1 MKEKDGKWIE
11 KACKWIKENPIK
23 FGSILSVIIIVV
35 IIYIIY
41 RFSFDKP
48 GELGDFFGGIVGTI
62 FTFVSVVIL
71 AKTLEQQQEL
81 TKEEFKLQSRQ
92 RFDVLFNELLT
103 LYKEQFDKLSNKGYF
118 FEDQKKKMQVD
129 FKKKMDGEL
138 KELEKGV
145 ITENSEIIRRLYDKY
160 KSKNESYDEFKQ
172 GEKCKKVVYS
182 YLFKNKKYS
191 SRFNRINLEISSK
204 LYTEFYVEHREKI
217 ALYFRTLYRILDL
230 IDTSPLLED
239 AENDKKSYAKILR
252 GQLTENELFFIRYNA
267 MSIYGRNFVEYIN
280 KYRILKHLPVLELL
294 EFQMFNN
301 VDKKNSDSNDVE
313 KNSEFVNEIFYL
325 VCEEI
330 KKEKKGYRKGVRILD
345 IESFKYKL
353 IIEGEEETNKE
364 ITIRYAI
371 NSNVGTKGV
380 HYDYFTA
387 LEDIRKDKIV
397 FNLILYYFMYE
408 MFFWSNFN
416 KYNEGA
422 KIRVR
427 QFRCNNTEY
436 IISTIKSD
444 KPIQIGSDYKKK

>member
-1 MKEKDGKWIE
+1 MKEKVGKWIE

-23 FGSILSVIIIVV
+23 FGSILSVIIVVV

-103 LYKEQFDKLSNKGYF
+103 LYKEQFEELSNEGDF
-118 FEDQKKKMQVD
+118 FEKQKKKMQKK
-129 FKKKMDGEL
+129 FKRKMNDEL
-138 KELEKGV
+138 KNLEEEVEKK
-145 ITENSEIIRRLYDKY
+145 ITEDRIIERLYDIKY

-172 GEKCKKVVYS
+172 GEKCEKVVYS
-182 YLFKNKKYS
+182 YLFKKYS
-191 SRFNRINLEISSK
+191 SIFNRINLEISSK
-204 LYTEFYVEHREKI
+204 LYTEFYVKHREKI

-239 AENDKKSYAKILR
+239 AEEDKKTYAKILR

-294 EFQMFNN
+294 EFQIFNN
-301 VDKKNSDSNDVE
+301 FDK

-353 IIEGEEETNKE
+353 IIEGEEETNRE

-371 NSNVGTKGV
+371 NSNSNVKNNGV
-380 HYDYFTA
+380 HTSYFEA
-387 LEDIRKDKIV
+387 LENIRKDNIV
-397 FNLILYYFMYE
+397 FNRFMHE
-408 MFFWSNFN
+408 MFFGSNFN

-422 KIRVR
+422 KISVR
-427 QFRCNNTEY
+427 QFRCNYTTY

-444 KPIQIGSDYKKK
+444 NPIQIGSDYKKK